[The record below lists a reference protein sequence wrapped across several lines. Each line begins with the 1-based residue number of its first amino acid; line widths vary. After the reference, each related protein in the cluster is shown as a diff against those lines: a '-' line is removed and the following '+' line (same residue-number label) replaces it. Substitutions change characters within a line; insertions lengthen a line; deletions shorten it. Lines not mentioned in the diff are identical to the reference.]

1 MPKTY
6 KLKDGRYLV
15 IDETS
20 NGFEYWLYKE
30 NKKLIDG
37 GILEKSSISEE
48 TLLEEIFKIF
58 NIPGQMEIIEIE
70 DEIEEII

>member
-58 NIPGQMEIIEIE
+58 NIPSQMEITEIE

>member
-20 NGFEYWLYKE
+20 NGYEYWLYKE
-30 NKKLIDG
+30 NKKLLDG
-37 GILEKSSISEE
+37 GILEIYNVSEE
-48 TLLEEIFKIF
+48 ILLKEIFKIF
-58 NIPGQMEIIEIE
+58 NIPSQMEITEIG

>member
-37 GILEKSSISEE
+37 GILEKSSLSEE

-58 NIPGQMEIIEIE
+58 NIPSQMEIIEIE

>member
-37 GILEKSSISEE
+37 GILEKSSLSEE

-58 NIPGQMEIIEIE
+58 NIPSQMEIIEIE
-70 DEIEEII
+70 GEIEEII

>member
-37 GILEKSSISEE
+37 GILEKASISEE

-58 NIPGQMEIIEIE
+58 NIPGQVEIIEIE

>member
-1 MPKTY
+1 MSKTY

-37 GILEKSSISEE
+37 GILEKSSLSEE

-58 NIPGQMEIIEIE
+58 NIPSQMEITEIE